1 MHVLITG
8 GAGFIG
14 SNLAEFHLGRGDKVH
29 VVDDLSTGSL
39 QNVAPFLS
47 HPAFRFD
54 QADILTWDGLSPAI
68 GWAVVSTHGGGSRG
82 ASGAGRDSGGQASLA
97 EWNVLGVTCKVLA

>member
-68 GWAVVSTHGGGSRG
+68 GWADRVYHMAAVV
-82 ASGAGRDSGGQASLA
+82 
-97 EWNVLGVTCKVLA
+97 GVRRVLAVIREGKLHWPSGMCSA